1 MNPVSSKTKTLL
13 HVHRALEDIANALQ
27 YPQTELYQII
37 IDATDYCDEVE
48 DIVDSPVFEE
58 CKLKFKGVWY
68 SYNGNSI
75 TEASRKDA
83 ETDNS
88 MKLSRETSE
97 IKKSPL
103 YAVRRQAVL
112 RAMDYF
118 RVPVSIRDI
127 ARAISRTAWRSV
139 IKEYDVEEIVK
150 TIPGMECVDGKY
162 ILREKN

>member
-1 MNPVSSKTKTLL
+1 M
-13 HVHRALEDIANALQ
+13 
-27 YPQTELYQII
+27 
-37 IDATDYCDEVE
+37 DESLKDKDVIVVE

-58 CKLKFKGVWY
+58 CKLKFRGVWFTF
-68 SYNGNSI
+68 NGNSI
-75 TEASRKDA
+75 TDTSKKDT

-88 MKLSRETSE
+88 TRLSRETSE

-139 IKEYDVEEIVK
+139 IKEDDVEEMVK
-150 TIPGMECVDGKY
+150 TIPVIECIDGKY
-162 ILREKN
+162 ILRKKN